1 MDCSQT
7 IRARRSIRKFK
18 PDATVPQAD
27 VEKMLEAAMMAP
39 SACNTRPWEF
49 FVVESPAVRDR
60 LHEVHPYAGMLKT
73 AALAIVVCALPE
85 TQEGQC
91 PGFFPLDC
99 GAAVENL
106 LLQAAELGYGTCW
119 CGCWPRED
127 RAKAIRD
134 VLGAKSVP
142 VALIAVGVPDE
153 DPPARGFYEPAKVTF
168 LRG

>member
-1 MDCSQT
+1 MDCTQA

-18 PDATVPQAD
+18 TNAGIPRED

-49 FVVESPAVRDR
+49 FVAESAVKDR
-60 LHEVHPYAGMLKT
+60 LCEVHPYAGMLKT
-73 AALAIVVCALPE
+73 APMAIVVCALPE
-85 TQEGQC
+85 VQEGRC
-91 PGFFPLDC
+91 AGFFPLDC

-106 LLQAAELGYGTCW
+106 LLQAADLGYGTCW
-119 CGCWPRED
+119 CGCWPLED
-127 RAKAIRD
+127 RADAVRE

-168 LRG
+168 L